1 MIAILKEKPVQKLDA
16 VDNQQDFTALT
27 TVTQALFACHQPHQI
42 VQTALDTIR
51 HAFGWAYASYWTLDE
66 TAQVLRFQQESGS
79 VNPVF
84 ADITRTASFAKGV
97 GLNGRAWATGK
108 LFFVEDLGEMI
119 DCCRRETAQAAG
131 VKSGLCLPVFMGDRL
146 VGTMD
151 FFMTE
156 CMTLSD
162 SRRQVMELTGQ
173 VVSNLMTKL
182 TDAQLQL
189 ENAKALLTV
198 METVFNQSNFDS
210 AINLALHTIKDT
222 FGWAYGSFWQLDGKS
237 NTLTFALE
245 TGQVTPEF
253 SKVTREASFA
263 KGVGLSGKTWAANQ
277 LMFVKDLGE
286 MVDCCRREAAQAAGV
301 KSGVCLPITVN
312 GQFIGTMDF
321 FATEVLYPSQERLET
336 LRNVGNLLSNAI
348 SAIQRNEADREKA
361 DNIKQTAMALAG
373 YADELKNANLSI
385 LNAAK
390 TSATQA
396 DSVSQ
401 ASLDISSRVATV
413 AAASEEMSATV
424 LEISKQTARAAET
437 ASRAEG
443 VSHTTRQNIDK
454 LDSSAHEIGKV
465 IEVIKSI
472 AAQTN
477 LLALN
482 ATIEAASAGDA
493 GKGFAVVANEVKE
506 LAKQSASAVEDIRRR
521 IEEIQQSTQW
531 VIASIQ
537 DITEFVESI
546 NSINVTVASAVE
558 EQSITT
564 NEISQSASFASQ
576 GVEQVATSI
585 EELAQLAHQTRESV
599 EHAQQTVDALSGISN
614 ELKTLTI

>member
-1 MIAILKEKPVQKLDA
+1 VVTTLPKPVNTA
-16 VDNQQDFTALT
+16 DNLQDFAALAS
-27 TVTQALFACHQPHQI
+27 TVNALFACQHPQAVI
-42 VQTALDTIR
+42 QTALDTIR
-51 HAFGWAYASYWTLDE
+51 RSFGWAYASYWALDE
-66 TAQVLRFQQESGS
+66 AAQVLRFQQESGT
-79 VNPVF
+79 VNPIF
-84 ADITRTASFAKGV
+84 ESITRKASFACGV
-97 GLNGRAWATGK
+97 GLNGRAWSTGQ
-108 LFFVEDLGEMI
+108 LFFVEDLGDMT

-131 VKSGLCLPVFMGDRL
+131 VKSGLCLPVFMGERL

-156 CMTLSD
+156 KLTLSD

-173 VVSNLMTKL
+173 VVSSLL
-182 TDAQLQL
+182 TQLTNAQQQL
-189 ENAKALLTV
+189 ENAKAMLTI
-198 METVFNQSNFDS
+198 MQKVFAENSFDN

-222 FGWAYGSFWQLDGKS
+222 FHWAYGSFWRLDTDS
-237 NTLTFALE
+237 NALKFALE

-253 SKVTREASFA
+253 SKVTQEASFA

-277 LMFVKDLGE
+277 LMFVEDLGD
-286 MVDCCRREAAQAAGV
+286 MTDCCRREAAQAAGV
-301 KSGVCLPITVN
+301 KSGVCLPINVN
-312 GQFIGTMDF
+312 GQFVGTMDF
-321 FATEVLYPSQERLET
+321 FATEVLHPSPERLDT

-348 SAIQRNEADREKA
+348 SAIQRNEVDRQKA
-361 DNIKQTAMALAG
+361 NSIKQTAVSLTH
-373 YADELKNANLSI
+373 YADLLKSGNLSI
-385 LNAAK
+385 LNAAQ
-390 TSATQA
+390 TSSSQA
-396 DSVSQ
+396 DAVSR
-401 ASLDISSRVATV
+401 ASLDISSRVSTV

-437 ASRAEG
+437 ASRAES
-443 VSHTTRQNIDK
+443 VSHTTRKNVDV
-454 LDSSAHEIGKV
+454 LDNAAREIGKV

-506 LAKQSASAVEDIRRR
+506 LAKQSASSVEDIRRR
-521 IEEIQQSTQW
+521 IEEIQQSTQT
-531 VIASIQ
+531 VITSIQ

-546 NSINVTVASAVE
+546 NAINVTVASAVE

-564 NEISQSASFASQ
+564 NEISQSATFASQ
-576 GVEQVATSI
+576 GVEQVASSI

-599 EHAQQTVDALSGISN
+599 EQAQQTVEALSGISG